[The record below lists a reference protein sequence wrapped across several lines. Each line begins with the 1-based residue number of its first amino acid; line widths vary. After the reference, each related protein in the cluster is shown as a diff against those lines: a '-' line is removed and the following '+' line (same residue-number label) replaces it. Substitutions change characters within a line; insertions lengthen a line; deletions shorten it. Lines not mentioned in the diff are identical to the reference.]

1 MHNILHS
8 DFKNKMNVFPEVKS
22 IHFILFLNIY
32 LVFVVAVCFVFVLR
46 QSVHVALFGLELA
59 M

>member
-1 MHNILHS
+1 MHNTLHS
-8 DFKNKMNVFPEVKS
+8 DFKNKTNVFPEVKS

-32 LVFVVAVCFVFVLR
+32 LVFVVTVCFVFVLR